1 MIFDIRSENR
11 FLALFHFSLFAMSN
25 RSAKAGS
32 RGQKDSGGSKD
43 RSRSRSPVRTNN
55 EVETVSM
62 ADFQKMM
69 VDTMKAQMPSMII
82 EASKVARASIS
93 ADQDESKRAM
103 AAEMKK
109 LKQSHADLALMSKV
123 SNLKSDG
130 KSYIYL
136 RSLS

>member
-1 MIFDIRSENR
+1 
-11 FLALFHFSLFAMSN
+11 
-25 RSAKAGS
+25 
-32 RGQKDSGGSKD
+32 
-43 RSRSRSPVRTNN
+43 
-55 EVETVSM
+55 M